1 MKLLKRL
8 LLAITLIVT
17 ATCTASAQKGM
28 SGIGVNLGFGL
39 HQDYIVYDFILLN
52 NISLKYQYNFSNY
65 YRIEPII
72 SYRYVLYAIT
82 PYRISSFEIGIN
94 NHFFLTKV
102 KRFRPYAIAG
112 IGYMHMTEGHADRK
126 EFDKSSCAYFC
137 GGFGLDYRFSHKWS
151 GQASLSYTGGL
162 GDYFNGFIDLE
173 LGIAYKF

>member
-8 LLAITLIVT
+8 FLIITLFVVT
-17 ATCTASAQKGM
+17 ICSTSAQKGM

-39 HQDYIVYDFILLN
+39 HQDYIVNDFILLN

-72 SYRYVLYAIT
+72 SYRYVLYANT
-82 PYRISSFEIGIN
+82 TYRISSFEIGIN

-112 IGYMHMTEGHADRK
+112 IGYMHMTEGHTK
-126 EFDKSSCAYFC
+126 IYKSSYAYFC

-151 GQASLSYTGGL
+151 GQASLSYTGCL

-173 LGIAYKF
+173 LGIAYNF

>member
-1 MKLLKRL
+1 MKLLKCL

-17 ATCTASAQKGM
+17 ATGTASAQKGM
-28 SGIGVNLGFGL
+28 SGIGVNLGFGF
-39 HQDYIVYDFILLN
+39 HEDYIVYDFILLN

-72 SYRYVLYAIT
+72 SYRYVLYANT
-82 PYRISSFEIGIN
+82 TYRISSFEIGIN

-112 IGYMHMTEGHADRK
+112 IGYMHMTEGHTK
-126 EFDKSSCAYFC
+126 HEKLSKSSHAYFC

-173 LGIAYKF
+173 LGITYNF

>member
-1 MKLLKRL
+1 MKLLKHL
-8 LLAITLIVT
+8 LLVITLIVV
-17 ATCTASAQKGM
+17 ATGTASAQKGM
-28 SGIGVNLGFGL
+28 SGIGVNLGFGF

-72 SYRYVLYAIT
+72 SYRDVLYTNIT
-82 PYRISSFEIGIN
+82 YRISSFEIGIN

-112 IGYMHMTEGHADRK
+112 IGYMHMTEGNTQREK
-126 EFDKSSCAYFC
+126 LSKSSYAYFC

-151 GQASLSYTGGL
+151 GQASLSYTGSL

-173 LGIAYKF
+173 LGIAYNF

>member
-8 LLAITLIVT
+8 FLIITLFVVT
-17 ATCTASAQKGM
+17 ICSTSAQKGM

-39 HQDYIVYDFILLN
+39 HQDYIVNDFILLN

-72 SYRYVLYAIT
+72 SYRYVLYANT
-82 PYRISSFEIGIN
+82 TYRISSFEIGIN

-112 IGYMHMTEGHADRK
+112 IGYMHMTEGHTK
-126 EFDKSSCAYFC
+126 IYKSSYAYFC

-173 LGIAYKF
+173 LGIAYNF